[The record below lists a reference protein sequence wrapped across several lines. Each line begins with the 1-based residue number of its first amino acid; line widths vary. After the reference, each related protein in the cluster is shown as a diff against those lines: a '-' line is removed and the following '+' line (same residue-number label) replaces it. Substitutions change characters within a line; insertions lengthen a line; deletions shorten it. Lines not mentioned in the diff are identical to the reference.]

1 MQRSF
6 SFMLALPITLAFVT
20 PALANESLSLEL
32 SVENAEPVNFANTI
46 RKQIQ
51 AKEFE
56 VAINA
61 AENQIRNVERRES
74 RYDLDLTVPLVLL
87 GDALTEFGDYD
98 GALQAYDRA
107 IHVTRVNLGLHDPK
121 QVDIVYR
128 EAATMFARGE
138 LNRANDRQEYAYNVL
153 LRNFNV
159 LDPLM
164 LPGIFRLAEW
174 YTQTYNIFSAR
185 SLYELAGD
193 LAIKHYGLG
202 HPEVIRA
209 YKGEA
214 MTYRLERFRPSEMPS
229 RQDTTLSRSA
239 GPPQDPIRQPRTS
252 INNFAPGERA
262 LLDVVNMLRTN
273 PLSTKQDIAVA
284 MLDLADWYLLFGQ
297 DSRAYTLYEDVWR
310 QLETSDQGLL
320 DQELRY
326 GKPIFLPLPNNPK
339 PPPENLRGAPLEGI
353 VELSLSINQKGK
365 ITNIETLRTE
375 PRGMME
381 TKIKREIKRARYRP
395 AFEKGK
401 ARSLNDVRLEH
412 RFTYFP
418 RIAGNSGGRNT
429 NN

>member
-1 MQRSF
+1 MQRPF
-6 SFMLALPITLAFVT
+6 SLILALPITLAIVT
-20 PALANESLSLEL
+20 PALANEPISLEI
-32 SVENAEPVNFANTI
+32 SVENEESINFTDTI
-46 RKQIQ
+46 RKQIE

-98 GALQAYDRA
+98 GSLKAYDRA

-209 YKGEA
+209 
-214 MTYRLERFRPSEMPS
+214 
-229 RQDTTLSRSA
+229 D
-239 GPPQDPIRQPRTS
+239 
-252 INNFAPGERA
+252 
-262 LLDVVNMLRTN
+262 
-273 PLSTKQDIAVA
+273 
-284 MLDLADWYLLFGQ
+284 
-297 DSRAYTLYEDVWR
+297 
-310 QLETSDQGLL
+310 
-320 DQELRY
+320 
-326 GKPIFLPLPNNPK
+326 
-339 PPPENLRGAPLEGI
+339 
-353 VELSLSINQKGK
+353 
-365 ITNIETLRTE
+365 
-375 PRGMME
+375 
-381 TKIKREIKRARYRP
+381 
-395 AFEKGK
+395 
-401 ARSLNDVRLEH
+401 
-412 RFTYFP
+412 
-418 RIAGNSGGRNT
+418 
-429 NN
+429 